1 MWLALASLAL
11 AGQHVNLDVQDADV
25 RHVIRLIAD
34 VGGVNYVLDDGV
46 QGTITVH
53 LVDVTWE
60 DALSAVLQARG
71 LAATPVGTTF
81 VIAPIVK

>member
-1 MWLALASLAL
+1 
-11 AGQHVNLDVQDADV
+11 
-25 RHVIRLIAD
+25 
-34 VGGVNYVLDDGV
+34 VNYVLDDGV